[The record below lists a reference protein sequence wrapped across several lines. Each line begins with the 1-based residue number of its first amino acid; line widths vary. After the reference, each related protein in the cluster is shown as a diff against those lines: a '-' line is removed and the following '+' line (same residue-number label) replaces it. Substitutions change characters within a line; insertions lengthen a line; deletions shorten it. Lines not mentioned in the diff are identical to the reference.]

1 MQLTSRLSYGWERL
15 LKLKCYSVE
24 VTYMVKLEMNAEEGR
39 SISKAASLVM
49 GSWFHTELWTVV
61 TA

>member
-1 MQLTSRLSYGWERL
+1 
-15 LKLKCYSVE
+15 
-24 VTYMVKLEMNAEEGR
+24 MVKLEMNAEEGR
-39 SISKAASLVM
+39 STSKAASLVM